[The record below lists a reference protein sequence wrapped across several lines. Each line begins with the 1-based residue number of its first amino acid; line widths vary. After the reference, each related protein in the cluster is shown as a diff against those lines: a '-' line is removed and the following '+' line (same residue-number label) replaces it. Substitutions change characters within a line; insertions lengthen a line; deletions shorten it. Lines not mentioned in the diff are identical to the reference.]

1 MRLTLIQTVRPAAAL
16 IACVL
21 CMLCTCGTVPIK
33 QYYVLNY
40 VPPEFTERAQKAPYS
55 FTLRVKQLDIEDAYS
70 RPAIV
75 YRQSPFELRYY
86 FYKLW
91 AVKPNRMITDLIFKH
106 LSSISLV
113 NNVVRRFDE
122 GVRPDYEL
130 SGLIEALEEYDSDQL
145 WFAHIAIR
153 FTLTRVSDATVVYS
167 RFFDNRKRV
176 FKYSPDNVVREMS
189 AVVEFIMNQAIR
201 DIDEALSKEAKNGP
215 GGAAP
220 DTGRTPETRKLKGA
234 GGD

>member
-1 MRLTLIQTVRPAAAL
+1 MRLTLIRTILPAAAL
-16 IACVL
+16 IACTL
-21 CMLCTCGTVPIK
+21 CACGTVPIK

-40 VPPEFTERAQKAPYS
+40 VPPEFTDRSQKAPYPI
-55 FTLRVKQLDIEDAYS
+55 TLRVKELDIEDAYS

-91 AVKPNRMITDLIFKH
+91 AVKPSRMITDLIFKH

-113 NNVVRRFDE
+113 GNVVRRFDE
-122 GVRPDYEL
+122 GIKPDYEL
-130 SGLIEALEEYDSDQL
+130 SGLIEAIEEYDSDQL

-153 FTLTRVSDATVVYS
+153 FTLTRVSDASVVYS
-167 RFFDNRKRV
+167 HLFDNRKRV

-189 AVVEFIMNQAIR
+189 SVIEFIMNQAIH
-201 DIDEALSKEAKNGP
+201 DLDQALLKDAKNASA
-215 GGAAP
+215 GAAP
-220 DTGRTPETRKLKGA
+220 DSGRTPETRKLKGA